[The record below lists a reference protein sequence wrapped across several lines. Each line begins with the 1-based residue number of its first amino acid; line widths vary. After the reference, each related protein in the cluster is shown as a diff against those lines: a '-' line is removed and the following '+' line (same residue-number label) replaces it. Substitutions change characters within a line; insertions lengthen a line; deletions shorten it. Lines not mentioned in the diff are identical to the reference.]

1 MLEDAMEV
9 RSVGKGGT
17 SKEITHKFNAEADAE
32 DLNESSG
39 QRLMGDLFHSATPER
54 GQRQERAGKK
64 STWSETK
71 LWL

>member
-1 MLEDAMEV
+1 MLEDAMEI

-39 QRLMGDLFHSATPER
+39 QRLTGDLFHSAPER
-54 GQRQERAGKK
+54 GQRQEWAGKK

-71 LWL
+71 LWI